1 MPSNRLNKKIRYTD
15 GELTL
20 VTPPTPARTVYEE
33 REVCGMRYSVPGR
46 YEVVVDPAS
55 SVASLRFFPTDGTVE
70 GLTGTWLCDRQMV
83 RVDYPARPGGT
94 EVVPVT
100 RADSNLGWN
109 SGARSIGVLFA
120 NAWAEFKVRQS
131 VVGVICGLNSDDG
144 APEYRGNLVD
154 FGFYCFR
161 GQALVME
168 NGVVKA
174 TAGAYT
180 DATVFRV
187 ERTGTSV
194 AYKVDGVTKY
204 TNSAAGTAPVWLE
217 ASMYSAGDEV
227 FDPVLNQVS
236 ALPTTGGATL
246 ALVLPPVR
254 SYLLSGVSALLECV
268 LPPVRESLESG
279 FLEPAYKVLDLN
291 LPPLQPSVDSLTG
304 EVAQLALALPPA
316 KLLFADHPYAEM
328 AVRLPPMLGGLL
340 ALEGNYQA
348 TLGSVATARA
358 TMTASKLLLV
368 FMASYGQAAT
378 AMVVQALHDALMDSA
393 AVVDS
398 VMSTTSVQEA
408 VMASVASSAAML
420 GVPLGEM
427 QTLVVNLET
436 NGSTSYSAFDF
447 NSFARLGNRYLGAG
461 ARGVVELL
469 GDDDDGEPVV
479 GRLHFGRLDFGS
491 AQRKTIAECYVGMA
505 ADGRL
510 VLRVTAEGRTFSYR
524 TRSASEHLRQ
534 ERVDLGKGLKANY
547 FDLELFNEGGDD
559 FEVDTIQLQVADL
572 QRKI

>member
-1 MPSNRLNKKIRYTD
+1 MPSNRLNKKTRYTD
-15 GELTL
+15 GTITL

-46 YEVVVDPAS
+46 YEVIVDPAS

-83 RVDYPARPGGT
+83 RVDYPARLGGT

-120 NAWAEFKVRQS
+120 NGWTEFKVRQS
-131 VVGVICGLNSDDG
+131 VVAVICGLNSDDG
-144 APEYRGNLVD
+144 APEYRGNLID

-180 DATVFRV
+180 DASVFRI

-194 AYKVDGVTKY
+194 VYKVGGVTKY
-204 TNSAAGTAPVWLE
+204 TDSAAGTAPVWLE
-217 ASMYSAGDEV
+217 ASMYAAGDEV

-236 ALPTTGGATL
+236 ALPSTGSATL
-246 ALVLPPVR
+246 TLVLPPLR
-254 SYLLSGVSALLECV
+254 SYLMSGVSALLECV
-268 LPPVRESLESG
+268 LPPLRDAMESG
-279 FLEPAYKVLDLN
+279 FLEPSYTVLDLN
-291 LPPLQPSVDSLTG
+291 LPPLLPSIDSLTG
-304 EVAQLALALPPA
+304 EVAQMAVTLPSA
-316 KLLFADHPYAEM
+316 RMLFADHPYAEL
-328 AVRLPPMLGGLL
+328 AVQLPPLLGGLL

-348 TLGSVATARA
+348 TLGSVATARG
-358 TMTASKLLLV
+358 TMASSKLLLV
-368 FMASYGQAAT
+368 FMSSTGEAVS
-378 AMVVQALHDALMDSA
+378 AMTVHALHDAVLDSA
-393 AVVDS
+393 AVADA

-408 VMASVASSAAML
+408 VMSSVASSAAML

-427 QTLVVNLET
+427 QTLVVNMET

-461 ARGVVELL
+461 ARGIVELL
-469 GDDDDGEPVV
+469 GADDDGEPVNAA
-479 GRLHFGRLDFGS
+479 LHFGRRDLDS
-491 AQRKTIAECYVGMA
+491 AQRKTIAEAYVGMA
-505 ADGRL
+505 ADGCL
-510 VLRVTAEGRTFSYR
+510 TLRVTAEGRSFSYR
-524 TRSASEHLRQ
+524 TRSASEHMRQ

-547 FDLELFNEGGDD
+547 FDLELFNEDGDN
-559 FEVDTIQLQVADL
+559 FEVDTLQLRVADL